1 YWHYA
6 TAVGYNAHI
15 GGITL
20 RSGEQRDAWMP
31 LGLFEFSWKKS
42 AYWAMVV
49 LPPDRIP
56 ATADRG
62 RYLQAIVALERAGQ
76 PKAASVAYA
85 TYLKQWPDELAASIG
100 LANTYYALGDFAN
113 AEHALRHALER
124 HADSVV

>member
-1 YWHYA
+1 ELTPRFEDLIREVASGTPVVVLQRFGVGPFAYWHYA

-76 PKAASVAYA
+76 PKAASIAYA
-85 TYLKQWPDELAASIG
+85 TYLKQWPDE
-100 LANTYYALGDFAN
+100 
-113 AEHALRHALER
+113 
-124 HADSVV
+124 